1 MKLYNKYSEE
11 ILNSLTSGI
20 VTINKNF
27 EITFVNESA
36 ENIIGLK
43 KEKIIGKICNTI
55 CKDDNCENNCP
66 IALAIDTGKKIH
78 DFDTQIKTA
87 TKGIVPVKL
96 NAAVLKNKENIP
108 VGGVIS
114 FRIDPTRTQHPSK
127 VTTIDQFNNVIGN
140 SRKMKNLLSLISE
153 ISFSNAPV
161 LITGETGV
169 GKEVIVD
176 SIHKTSQRSNSPLVK
191 VNCSVIPPT
200 LFGSEL
206 FGHVKGA
213 FTDAKK
219 DRIGRFEL
227 ADNGTIFLDEIA
239 EMPLNMQSQLLR
251 VLQNGSFEKVGDSNT
266 VKVDVRVIAATNKN
280 LTEAIANNTFRK
292 DLFYRL
298 NVIPIEVP
306 PLRDRKEDIPYLIL
320 HFISKLSPK
329 YGKMITEIDDEALDL
344 LMKYNWPGNIRE
356 LENTIEYGI
365 IRSKKTSSICICGLP
380 PKFRENI
387 DCINSNNLKSLRNSE
402 LQRLL
407 IENNFNKSLV
417 AKTLG
422 INRTTLWRWLKNNEN

>member
-87 TKGIVPVKL
+87 TNGVVPVKL
-96 NAAVLKNKENIP
+96 NAALLKNKENIP

-114 FRIDPTRTQHPSK
+114 FRIDPTRAQQPSK
-127 VTTIDQFNNVIGN
+127 VTTMDQFNNVIGK
-140 SRKMKNLLSLISE
+140 SRKMNNLLSLISE

-176 SIHKTSQRSNSPLVK
+176 SIHKTSQRYNSPLVK

-239 EMPLNMQSQLLR
+239 EMPLDMQSQLLR
-251 VLQNGSFEKVGDSNT
+251 VLQNGCFEKIGDSNT

-280 LTEAIANNTFRK
+280 LPEAIANNTFRE

-298 NVIPIEVP
+298 NVVPMEVP

-329 YGKMITEIDDEALDL
+329 YGKMITEIDDEALDI